1 MQQETSSV
9 DLGTPCQ
16 QIPKTPS
23 SNSIIYIKTY
33 PQKENIPL
41 IDLTKSS
48 HNIVYNTN
56 SSKFPST
63 SSLKLIYKSNNFN
76 NRVDKHLTTS
86 LVTVP
91 LRRTLGQVLNV
102 NSSSN
107 ITRCSRDKLSI
118 LDIPLEIFDYDTDD
132 SEYAFCSLSKAN
144 LNEEAKITTEHDVVM
159 KGDENE
165 SFYSLE
171 SKASTQNMC
180 QLYEVF
186 SKDNF
191 Q

>member
-1 MQQETSSV
+1 MQHETSSI

-16 QIPKTPS
+16 QIPRTPS

-33 PQKENIPL
+33 PQNENIPL

-48 HNIVYNTN
+48 HNIVYSTI
-56 SSKFPST
+56 SSKIPST

-76 NRVDKHLTTS
+76 NRVSNLPTS

-91 LRRTLGQVLNV
+91 LRRTHGQDRNV

-118 LDIPLEIFDYDTDD
+118 LDIPPEFFDCDTDD

-144 LNEEAKITTEHDVVM
+144 LNEEAKSTTEHNIVM
-159 KGDENE
+159 KEDENE